1 MGADDIRRDKTMKT
15 GVSAMVIQELKPSK
29 RVEGRWLAVLEDGS
43 ILRVG
48 EGEVVE
54 FALYAGKELS
64 EEEAER
70 LQGAARRS
78 GLRAKAIELLAR
90 KPQSR
95 RELERKLREWEASE
109 EELGAICDRME
120 ELGYLN
126 EGEYAGRIIR
136 HYAAKGFGE
145 RKIRDELY
153 RRGVPRELWD
163 EALEQIGEA
172 VSAAAIDAFLEK
184 KLRGSRDPKEIK
196 RASDALA
203 RRGFSW
209 TEISEAIRRHGA
221 PAEDE
226 W

>member
-1 MGADDIRRDKTMKT
+1 
-15 GVSAMVIQELKPSK
+15 MVIQELKPS
-29 RVEGRWLAVLEDGS
+29 RHVEGRWLAVLEDGS

-64 EEEAER
+64 EEETER
-70 LQGAARRS
+70 LQDAAHRS
-78 GLRAKAIELLAR
+78 GLKSKAIELLMR

-95 RELERKLREWEASE
+95 KELGRKLRECEATDE
-109 EELGAICDRME
+109 EIEAICDRME

-126 EGEYAGRIIR
+126 EPEYAGRIVR

-163 EALEQIGEA
+163 EALEQIEEGDN
-172 VSAAAIDAFLEK
+172 AAAIDAFLEK
-184 KLRGSRDPKEIK
+184 KLKGSHDPKDVK

-203 RRGFSW
+203 RRGYRW
-209 TEISEAIRRHGA
+209 PEISDALRRYGMEVW
-221 PAEDE
+221 ED
-226 W
+226 